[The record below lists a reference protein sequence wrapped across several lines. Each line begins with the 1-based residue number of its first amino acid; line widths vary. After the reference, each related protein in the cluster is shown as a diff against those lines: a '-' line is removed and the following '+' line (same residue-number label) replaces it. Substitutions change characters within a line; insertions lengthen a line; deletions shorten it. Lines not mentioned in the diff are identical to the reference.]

1 MVWGSL
7 CEEEDLLEDLNVVPV
22 SEEKVIV
29 NSEEEDEG
37 EEESRGRE
45 EMPQVMVVKKVQN
58 IAQLIFVP
66 ESR

>member
-1 MVWGSL
+1 MVWGTL

-37 EEESRGRE
+37 EEESLGRE